1 MKTIFQRTAA
11 LLLVL
16 VILISALPTASA
28 SVTGTVTRSDKV
40 NSSLYFWGGSMQTF
54 SFSYADGAAVT
65 YRFGGFCLHYVDGKI
80 AYCIEPQVGTTT
92 NTTYSGDVLD
102 CSPYWKNKLTA
113 NQRKAIS
120 LILLYGAPNSLYS
133 SNAYTE
139 FGYEGATQILIWE
152 IVMGLRSSVAPY
164 TRTNSSLYTN
174 FQHNSTFPSL
184 DTAYSQIASRLQS
197 HGVIPSFAS
206 KQRDSAPEIVLHY
219 NESTGIC
226 SGTVTDKNGVLAND
240 YSFSASGVTFSKNGN
255 TLSISA
261 PYSVLASGDVI
272 ASAKGRSLAEDDLG
286 AMIWTCPSKQTLIKT
301 VETSN
306 DPLYAYIKLVPDSPP
321 GTMTVKKESDTGDVS
336 GYCFKMYQW
345 SSNRSWYGKSDSSGK
360 VYLTDSSYA
369 QSGSTKTYTFTG
381 MTDGNYTFLEVLSQT
396 GNEVVFPDSW
406 RIVIS
411 NCGIYLYDHT
421 FTASDFEKDANG
433 DCRLN
438 KIALTGLSGGGVMEM
453 TIHNAAITMPLEIIK
468 QSDDGKVSGI
478 SFNVE
483 QYVSGTYQGIGT
495 YQTDAAGKITIPNI
509 KTGAKYRI
517 TEVVPQGYTCEQNS
531 QEITLGEGTNKVTF
545 INHRDTVPPKLTI
558 VKQADDGNVS
568 DIEFEVCTMGGQKI
582 FSGSTNAK
590 GELEIDSD
598 LLKIGDTYIIIES
611 EKPGYICQNNY
622 QKVSVQEGE
631 NKVTFINHLIHGSL
645 KILKVDA
652 QAKTPLSGAGYR
664 LYDSNS
670 NKIAEAYTDLAGI
683 ALFENLP
690 YGKYYYQEFEA
701 PEGFVLDETR
711 YEVSIRENSTTVTK
725 EHENTPDVAS
735 IHIHK
740 VDDVGTSLSNVCFLL
755 EYSVDNG
762 ANWMPVQYRTADSKV
777 FVGGCTSER
786 LENGLLETGEDG
798 IVSFTGLCRSN
809 AMGAVKYRLTET
821 ATAERY
827 LLLTEPAF
835 EDYLPATGET
845 DISLTVVNVP
855 EFTIPETGKNGFVG
869 TAIGFGLAISAL
881 SVLLF
886 STRKKK
892 AHNQKK
898 LMKHI

>member
-102 CSPYWKNKLTA
+102 SSPYWKNKLTA

-411 NCGIYLYDHT
+411 NYGIDLYDHT

-483 QYVSGTYQGIGT
+483 QYVSGTYQGIYKDVIFDT
-495 YQTDAAGKITIPNI
+495 SPVARKVYKNSENRR
-509 KTGAKYRI
+509 K
-517 TEVVPQGYTCEQNS
+517 QG
-531 QEITLGEGTNKVTF
+531 
-545 INHRDTVPPKLTI
+545 
-558 VKQADDGNVS
+558 VS
-568 DIEFEVCTMGGQKI
+568 CGFRC
-582 FSGSTNAK
+582 
-590 GELEIDSD
+590 
-598 LLKIGDTYIIIES
+598 
-611 EKPGYICQNNY
+611 ICRC
-622 QKVSVQEGE
+622 S
-631 NKVTFINHLIHGSL
+631 ICPIR
-645 KILKVDA
+645 A
-652 QAKTPLSGAGYR
+652 QPR
-664 LYDSNS
+664 C
-670 NKIAEAYTDLAGI
+670 
-683 ALFENLP
+683 P
-690 YGKYYYQEFEA
+690 
-701 PEGFVLDETR
+701 
-711 YEVSIRENSTTVTK
+711 
-725 EHENTPDVAS
+725 
-735 IHIHK
+735 
-740 VDDVGTSLSNVCFLL
+740 
-755 EYSVDNG
+755 
-762 ANWMPVQYRTADSKV
+762 
-777 FVGGCTSER
+777 
-786 LENGLLETGEDG
+786 
-798 IVSFTGLCRSN
+798 
-809 AMGAVKYRLTET
+809 
-821 ATAERY
+821 
-827 LLLTEPAF
+827 
-835 EDYLPATGET
+835 
-845 DISLTVVNVP
+845 
-855 EFTIPETGKNGFVG
+855 
-869 TAIGFGLAISAL
+869 
-881 SVLLF
+881 
-886 STRKKK
+886 
-892 AHNQKK
+892 
-898 LMKHI
+898 